1 MERTFKGAKQVQQQ
15 FVFVHRQQGNAGLF
29 HVEQVSPTDAPEVG
43 LSFEVVK
50 AGNQVEL
57 AVLTDRQTLI
67 DLAREIL
74 RTLDQVTSEQL
85 REEIRKLLEDQD

>member
-1 MERTFKGAKQVQQQ
+1 MERTFKDAKQVQQQ

-29 HVEQVSPTDAPEVG
+29 HVEPDSPTDAPEVG

-50 AGNQVEL
+50 GGHPVEL

-67 DLAREIL
+67 DLARRIL
-74 RTLDQVTSEQL
+74 GKLDPVTNEQVLEK
-85 REEIRKLLEDQD
+85 IRKLAMEQK